1 MKIEKMWETCM
12 QYMQQEKLLHVHKS
26 TETSIESSIE
36 TTENIHSDLIHSRAW
51 LKPCIDLNLEKIIQ
65 QNGSQRVYW
74 IKQI

>member
-1 MKIEKMWETCM
+1 M

-51 LKPCIDLNLEKIIQ
+51 LKPCIDLNLE
-65 QNGSQRVYW
+65 QNHTTKWFS
-74 IKQI
+74 KSLLN